1 MSMNNLRL
9 GFLLG
14 CCYLPAL
21 THASFIEATM
31 GTAVVNDATASY
43 HNPAALVLLK
53 NPQLIGLG
61 SYATSYS
68 QFSGSATQTGT
79 GYFQSG
85 STQTSAKYSLPSFYA
100 GMPANDHISLGV
112 AVISNFFN
120 NNPDEN
126 SILRYTES
134 GNNTNDIDVIPAIG
148 VRINNYFS
156 IGASVNLSHAKMVI
170 NPISGFPTINIPD
183 SYSHNVASANSVG
196 GDMGILLRPTRLTL
210 IGLNYQSAMTYQF
223 RGSSTLQSTPS
234 ITSNNYS
241 FKFWTPA
248 RTILSISHF
257 FNKSIGIITTAQYI
271 QWNIFNN
278 VNLNNVATQVGKV
291 PKIINATSPYH
302 LHNSW
307 IYTLGGQ
314 YRPLPKWII
323 RTAVSY
329 FQSPANGYYQISNG
343 ANIILGASMGYDIN
357 KNITVDAGYAHAFI
371 QSQKINIST
380 GTNLIEGVTTGLRN
394 AFSLKLTLNF

>member
-1 MSMNNLRL
+1 MNKLRL
-9 GFLLG
+9 VFLLG
-14 CCYLPAL
+14 CCCMPAL
-21 THASFIEATM
+21 SHASFIEATM

-53 NPQLIGLG
+53 NTQLIGLA

-68 QFSGSATQTGT
+68 QFSGSATQAGT

-85 STQTSAKYSLPSFYA
+85 STQSRARYNLPSFYA
-100 GMPANDHISLGV
+100 GVPANDHISLGV

-120 NNPDEN
+120 DNPEEN
-126 SILRYTES
+126 SILRYSQS
-134 GNNTNDIDVIPAIG
+134 GNNTNDIDIIPAIG

-156 IGASVNLSHAKMVI
+156 VGAGVDFSHAKMI
-170 NPISGFPTINIPD
+170 IDPISGFPTINIPD
-183 SYSHNVASANSVG
+183 SYSRNVASANSIG
-196 GDMGILLRPTRLTL
+196 GDMGILLRPTKLTL
-210 IGLNYQSAMTYQF
+210 IGLNYRSVMTYHF
-223 RGSSTLQSTPS
+223 RGSSTLQSMPP

-257 FNKSIGIITTAQYI
+257 FNKSIGIIATAQYI

-314 YRPLPKWII
+314 YRPLQKWII

-329 FQSPANGYYQISNG
+329 FQSPASGYYQISNG

-357 KNITVDAGYAHAFI
+357 KYITVDAGYAHAFI
-371 QSQKINIST
+371 QSQQISIRS
-380 GTNLIEGVTTGLRN
+380 GTNLIEGVTSGLRN
-394 AFSLKLTLNF
+394 AISLKLTLNL